1 MSLVEAIEHDEVQT
15 ESPHGEMW
23 CSKPTVWI
31 PRLSGNPLEC
41 GTKEGDSPV
50 RVSQGILVV
59 S

>member
-1 MSLVEAIEHDEVQT
+1 MSLVEAIEHDRVQT

-23 CSKPTVWI
+23 CSKPTVRI
-31 PRLSGNPLEC
+31 PRSNGNPLER

-50 RVSQGILVV
+50 RVSQGVLVV